1 MYLIIGFCLTL
12 IIGTTSASNPL
23 VRDDGK
29 CGSSN
34 PLGDGSPSQCNPG
47 FCCSEFGNCG
57 NTPAYCD
64 CSTCVRYDNMESSG
78 IKILLTY
85 IISQFFIRIKI
96 LLTYYLFGKPKTSY
110 FDS

>member
-1 MYLIIGFCLTL
+1 MYLIGYCLTL
-12 IIGTTSASNPL
+12 IIGATSASNPL

-29 CGSSN
+29 CGASN
-34 PLGDGSPSQCNPG
+34 PLDDGSPSQCNPG

-78 IKILLTY
+78 IKISLIH
-85 IISQFFIRIKI
+85 IISQFSLAFTFIN
-96 LLTYYLFGKPKTSY
+96 TS
-110 FDS
+110 FIC